1 MIDLLAVSL
10 ASFGRPEFWIGVGIL
25 VAIYAIFTL
34 GLQMNIGVTGIYNF
48 GQVGFM
54 ALGAYTMAILVVKAG
69 WSFWVAL
76 PAATAV
82 AIGFALL
89 LGLPTLRL
97 RSHYFAIATIAFAE
111 IVRYVVQ
118 NADGLTGGSQGIL
131 GFETAWQTVAT
142 SLQADLAL
150 GPRYSLVP
158 LLLVS
163 WATLAVV
170 FVVVVALGRSPWA
183 RMLRAVREDEDAV
196 RALGKNAF
204 AYKLQSFA
212 VASAL
217 GAVSGYL
224 IAIYLSYLSPDAFLS
239 TITFICYAM
248 LIVGGLAS
256 FPGVLVGA
264 VIVEVVL
271 EGTRYLELPLSDQK
285 VAALR
290 YIIIG
295 LVLILVVALRPQGIL
310 GRRQE
315 MVIRG

>member
-10 ASFGRPEFWIGVGIL
+10 ASFGRPEFWIGVGVL

-54 ALGAYTMAILVVKAG
+54 AIGAYTMAILVVKAG

-82 AIGFALL
+82 AVGFALL

-97 RSHYFAIATIAFAE
+97 RSHYFAITTIAFAE
-111 IVRYVVQ
+111 IVRYVIQ

-131 GFETAWQTVAT
+131 GFETAWQTLAT
-142 SLQADLAL
+142 SLQTDWAL

-163 WATLAVV
+163 WATLGVL
-170 FVVVVALGRSPWA
+170 FVVVVALGRSPWG

-256 FPGVLVGA
+256 IPGVLVGA

-271 EGTRYLELPLSDQK
+271 EGTRYLDLPLSDQK
-285 VAALR
+285 VASLR

-315 MVIRG
+315 MVLRG